1 MVSAFVQLFTCLKE
15 DEEREISSGNQ
26 NDFLT
31 FKQITIFI
39 GYSLSTSI
47 ECNSHPLCSTHFIT
61 TVWSC
66 SRTLW
71 MERLMV
77 MSSSTSIEIRKRQSC
92 NRLYWTSITSQ
103 LPKLKVYLIDVP
115 HFYFLCEMLAKS
127 AHWTQKEYERQPNAS
142 GLIFNYLTLIRIVY
156 RSNATHAT
164 PLDIETMYGENNDT
178 FIIKLKPAEVTNT
191 TLQVNL
197 KFVSQLSSTLQGF
210 YRTNYEDSDSDTR
223 K

>member
-1 MVSAFVQLFTCLKE
+1 
-15 DEEREISSGNQ
+15 
-26 NDFLT
+26 
-31 FKQITIFI
+31 
-39 GYSLSTSI
+39 
-47 ECNSHPLCSTHFIT
+47 
-61 TVWSC
+61 
-66 SRTLW
+66 
-71 MERLMV
+71 
-77 MSSSTSIEIRKRQSC
+77 
-92 NRLYWTSITSQ
+92 
-103 LPKLKVYLIDVP
+103 
-115 HFYFLCEMLAKS
+115 MLAKS
-127 AHWTQKEYERQPNAS
+127 AHGTQKEYERQPNAS

-156 RSNATHAT
+156 RSNATHAI